1 MMPRLLSFVLRQ
13 LVRAAAL
20 LLVIAIAAGWPA
32 RGALVVEWP
41 ARMEE
46 VLTESGLGRI
56 ERHFVPAGTELN
68 SGAARV
74 LARNRSRSI
83 WQIEMQNGQTVFGW
97 LSGVVDAQGQVET
110 DIPRLLRQARIDSL
124 PALQLVVVCSDEA
137 ETIIDAQQVSRMLQP
152 NALTAGMRLRLW
164 RDRLFERWRW
174 PLIHR
179 ADGQM
184 TPPRQ

>member
-1 MMPRLLSFVLRQ
+1 MLTPLSTFFLQAEDGIRDGHVTGVQ
-13 LVRAAAL
+13 TCAL
-20 LLVIAIAAGWPA
+20 PIC
-32 RGALVVEWP
+32 
-41 ARMEE
+41 
-46 VLTESGLGRI
+46 
-56 ERHFVPAGTELN
+56 
-68 SGAARV
+68 
-74 LARNRSRSI
+74 SRSI